1 MTLLVLYLILL
12 YDKFEE
18 TKNLRKILN
27 KLIYN
32 ILKINLILIK
42 IINNKIFYQIQIIFF
57 PHIHTFFSK
66 KEIKFLIEK

>member
-12 YDKFEE
+12 YDEFEE

-57 PHIHTFFSK
+57 
-66 KEIKFLIEK
+66 L

>member
-12 YDKFEE
+12 YDEFEE

-42 IINNKIFYQIQIIFF
+42 KINNKQ
-57 PHIHTFFSK
+57 
-66 KEIKFLIEK
+66 